1 MLTTISNVITVQDPS
16 PELRQYAKDQ
26 LELPNP
32 EYAKKERM
40 GFWTGRTPKI
50 LRLYEWNGN
59 SLVLPFGLV
68 RELMPLLRA
77 GEVRNGF
84 SRGTDVQFGKP
95 IPLYEYQQRAV
106 VEMVNKTYGILKS
119 PAGSGKTQCAL
130 AIIRAFGKKALWL
143 CHTADL
149 LHQSK
154 ERAEMYMPK
163 DLMGTITEGKVN
175 IGSGITFATVQT
187 MCNVD
192 LDRYRHEW
200 DTIVVD
206 ECHRISQSATTVSRY
221 QKVLNNLSAR
231 HKIGITATPERSD
244 GLIMATFALIGNVVY
259 EVPKEAVKDR
269 VMQVHVRP
277 VETETEITDAC
288 LNPDGTIDY
297 TKLIEHLTTDEKR
310 TKLIADTIAGE
321 RGHSCLILSDRIA
334 HLEAIRDALP
344 EEMRSLSALITGK
357 MTSRAGKAERQE
369 AIEKM
374 RTGELRYLFAS
385 YSLAKEGLDI
395 PRLDRLFLASPVKFS
410 SVVIQSVGRIA
421 RTFQDKQTPVCYDF
435 VDRQIGFCRR
445 AYGERCR
452 HYRKLNAVLEFACN
466 NPSS

>member
-77 GEVRNGF
+77 GEIRNAF

-95 IPLYEYQQRAV
+95 IPLYEYQQKAV
-106 VEMVNKTYGILKS
+106 VEMVKQTYGILKS

-163 DLMGTITEGKVN
+163 ELMGTITEGKVN

-221 QKVLNNLSAR
+221 QKVLNNLAAR

-259 EVPKEAVKDR
+259 EVPREAVKER

-288 LNPDGTIDY
+288 LNPDGTINY

-344 EEMRSLSALITGK
+344 EEMRAQSALITGK
-357 MTSRAGKAERQE
+357 MTSRAGKAERHD

-385 YSLAKEGLDI
+385 YSLSKEGLDI

-452 HYRKLNAVLEFACN
+452 HYRKLNAVLEFARN